1 MSQVSSQAP
10 SLAGVTVV
18 FDLDGTLVDT
28 APDIIGALNVLLAE
42 DGLPPAPVEAGR
54 RLIGGGVRRLL
65 ERGYA
70 EAGAAFAGDTP
81 DRVAR
86 FMEVYGARVAL
97 ESRPYPGAVAALD
110 SLTADGARL
119 TICTNKPTA
128 LADALLEQL
137 GLRGRL
143 GAVVG
148 ADAVERGKPDPQHF
162 IRAVADAGGDPALAV
177 MVGDSHTDVATG
189 RAAGVPV
196 VLVPFGYTETPAA
209 LLGGDVVIEDFAE
222 LPAVVRRLSS

>member
-1 MSQVSSQAP
+1 MSQVP
-10 SLAGVTVV
+10 SLSGVAVV

-42 DGLPPAPVEAGR
+42 AGLPTAPVEAGR

-65 ERGYA
+65 ERGFA

-86 FMEVYGARVAL
+86 FMEVYGARVAR
-97 ESRPYPGAVAALD
+97 ESRPYPGVEAALD
-110 SLTADGARL
+110 SLLAEGARL

-137 GLRGRL
+137 GLRARF

-148 ADAVERGKPDPQHF
+148 ADAVARGKPDPQHF
-162 IRAVADAGGDPALAV
+162 QRAVADAGGDPCLSV

-209 LLGGDVVIEDFAE
+209 LLGADVVIGDFAE